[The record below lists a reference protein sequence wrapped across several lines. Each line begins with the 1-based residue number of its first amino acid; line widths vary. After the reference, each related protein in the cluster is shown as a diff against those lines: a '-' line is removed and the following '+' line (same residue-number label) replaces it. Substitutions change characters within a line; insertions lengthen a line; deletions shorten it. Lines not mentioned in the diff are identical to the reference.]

1 MTLRLEHI
9 VEWDRSG
16 QSCIALIRGAD
27 VVARFS
33 NWSDARIAYK
43 QAQREQINGDSTH
56 LGD

>member
-43 QAQREQINGDSTH
+43 QAQREQINGLH
-56 LGD
+56 N